1 MNKEQV
7 TNIVESIFK
16 DIFDDEDLQITSET
30 NAGDIAEWDSLEQI
44 NLIVAFENEFKV
56 KFTLEEVNVLKNV
69 GEMIDLIFRKLSN
82 E

>member
-16 DIFDDEDLQITSET
+16 DIFDDEDLKITSET
-30 NAGDIAEWDSLEQI
+30 NAGDIEEWDSLEQI

-56 KFTLEEVNVLKNV
+56 KFTLEEVSVLNNV
-69 GEMIDLIFRKLSN
+69 GEMIDLIEGKLGD